1 MSDISIE
8 PPVTRFKPTL
18 RRPKLVKSSSAEY
31 EDFFQNGAVPLHL
44 VGADGS
50 ILRANQAELD
60 LLGYKADEYVGR
72 HIAEFHADK
81 NVIADILSR
90 LTAGEKLERYPAR
103 LLAKDGSIKHVEIT
117 STVNRRNGRFI
128 NTRCFSFDV
137 TALRQAEHAVK
148 EREIRLQQVLDALPA
163 AVYTTDA
170 TGKVTYFNPAAEAL
184 AGRTPN
190 IGADEWCVSWRLRD
204 SEGNPLRLEDC
215 PMAVALKENRPVRG
229 VQAFAERPDGSLVP
243 FSPYPTPLYDA
254 SGVLS
259 GAVNMLIDL
268 TDQKA
273 REAHIEFIMRELSH
287 RSKNLLAI
295 VQAIAV
301 RSIRNSE
308 RFEDFE
314 LKFLARIQSMAR
326 AHDIMVRNQW
336 AGASIREI
344 IDIEVTTYDDDQLKR
359 IAVRGESIMLSATA
373 AQNVGLAVHELA
385 TNATKYGALS
395 TETGQVELSWR
406 VDGEHLHFEWQE
418 VGGRMPKHDSIGFGT
433 EMLRGI
439 FKDAVFDF
447 KPSGLRFTGVMT
459 LYTPKY

>member
-1 MSDISIE
+1 M
-8 PPVTRFKPTL
+8 PPTL
-18 RRPKLVKSSSAEY
+18 RRPKPVKSSSADY

-44 VGADGS
+44 VGPDGT
-50 ILRANQAELD
+50 ILSANQAELD
-60 LLGYKADEYVGR
+60 LLGYAADDYVGR
-72 HIAEFHADK
+72 HITEFHADQ
-81 NVIADILSR
+81 NAIADILSR
-90 LTAGEKLERYPAR
+90 LAAGEKLERYPAR

-137 TALRQAEHAVK
+137 TALRQAEHTVK

-170 TGKVTYFNPAAEAL
+170 AGKVTYFNPAAETL

-190 IGADEWCVSWRLRD
+190 IGVDEWCVSWRLRD
-204 SEGNPLRLEDC
+204 CDGNPLRLEDC
-215 PMAVALKENRPVRG
+215 PMAIALKENRPIRG
-229 VQAFAERPDGSLVP
+229 VQAFAERPDGTLVP

-254 SGVLS
+254 SGQLS

-268 TDQKA
+268 TDQRA

-295 VQAIAV
+295 VQAIAI

-314 LKFLARIQSMAR
+314 PKFLARIQSMAR
-326 AHDIMVRNQW
+326 SHDIMVRNQW
-336 AGASIREI
+336 AGASIHEI
-344 IDIEVTTYDDDQLKR
+344 IDVEVTTYDDDHIKR
-359 IAVRGESIMLSATA
+359 IAVTGEPVTLTATA

-395 TETGQVELSWR
+395 TETGRVELSWR
-406 VDGEHLHFEWQE
+406 VADDHLHFGWQE
-418 VGGRMPKHDSIGFGT
+418 IGGRMPKHTAKGFGT

-439 FKDAVFDF
+439 FKDPAFDF
-447 KPSGLRFTGVMT
+447 KPSGLRFTGTMP
-459 LYTPKY
+459 LYAPQY